1 MNRKCYRLIFS
12 KVLGFLIPVA
22 E

>member
-1 MNRKCYRLIFS
+1 MNRRCFRLIFS